1 MVNQTGYGKRTLSTP
16 TWPYTGITA
25 RQNIATSDLQRSMN
39 DWTPHHPADVNHV
52 SSETKR
58 HQTETNRNTTN
69 WNKNVITLVANG
81 RTMIAN
87 GAVLCKTDAATH
99 AWSGIIFPLS
109 AILGQHVGSHNKIQP
124 ETEQEGTSPQR
135 WVQICVQSSQQ
146 GQCPTTLQHANK
158 QANKAIRRER
168 IATPTLDKLN
178 VIRSKDLQ

>member
-109 AILGQHVGSHNKIQP
+109 AILGQHVGSHNPQQDTTGDRTGGYITSKMSPNLCTKQP
-124 ETEQEGTSPQR
+124 TRTMPYH
-135 WVQICVQSSQQ
+135 
-146 GQCPTTLQHANK
+146 TTTC
-158 QANKAIRRER
+158 E
-168 IATPTLDKLN
+168 
-178 VIRSKDLQ
+178 